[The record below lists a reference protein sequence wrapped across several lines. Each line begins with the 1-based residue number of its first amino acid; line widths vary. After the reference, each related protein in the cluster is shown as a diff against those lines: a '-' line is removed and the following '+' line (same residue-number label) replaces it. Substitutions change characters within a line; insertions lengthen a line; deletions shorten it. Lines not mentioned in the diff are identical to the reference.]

1 MLVES
6 VFEVFMVACVC
17 AGVLMPMVLCLV
29 FGVGFVSAC
38 GWMLFMAVGL
48 GFGLVWVYTCLV
60 FLIGCDGCLLEAFR
74 LLL

>member
-1 MLVES
+1 
-6 VFEVFMVACVC
+6 
-17 AGVLMPMVLCLV
+17 MPMVLCLV
-29 FGVGFVSAC
+29 FVVGFVSAC

-60 FLIGCDGCLLEAFR
+60 FLIGCDGCLLEVFR